1 MLQVKN
7 FFRNKLLLTLAVFA
21 FTITASYSPTLAP
34 RANALWGVGDI
45 NLESVPTIIDF
56 VIEKSGKLLAKRM
69 IDDIVQSTIKWANT
83 GFDGN
88 PAYITDPENFFR
100 NTASGAIGEAINA
113 SDIGFLC
120 SPFQAD
126 IKVSLLKTYQAR
138 EFQPQCTLED
148 IGVNIENFYQDFN
161 QGGWEA
167 WNKITQ
173 EDQNNPYG
181 AYIGLKIRTDRKIAT
196 VIEGKKEEKAQ
207 NSGFLSKTNC
217 LEKNVWPPQ
226 SVVDRYN
233 DGDTKERLEIT
244 KNFPNWDPKK
254 DQDACLREEVV
265 TPGSVIKEQLNK
277 TLGTGVDELI
287 NADDINALASALLS
301 GLLKRHVFN
310 DRDGGGL
317 FNKNSLASIQNE
329 IIDIDE
335 DGLPDGYDEDAD
347 GELDIC
353 HHGQKDLDEEPSNDN
368 CLLSGNVSNSPYFI
382 PICKE
387 IPGTIKA
394 LEVFNDFITRN
405 DFKQENSVS
414 WSNRMTTANTAVDDL
429 VSTISRYEVMEWD
442 PVVFTLSKYSKY
454 VGGRVSSLLQDDD
467 LKFGGQSDILELIKL
482 RNNTSR
488 VLDYS
493 RSIKDRIGQCDSP
506 NIDAINEVVAPP
518 LEGDEVG
525 ETGSTGSTNT
535 PTTGPTETLSCA
547 PTSNVTTAGSTIG
560 WSMVSTYPVGTS
572 YTWSGDDFDGLITT
586 ASTPLYI
593 TYNTAGE
600 KSMSITAVRAD
611 GVPVTAECNLTV
623 SVTSP
628 RNSGTNTPI

>member
-1 MLQVKN
+1 MSQVKN
-7 FFRNKLLLTLAVFA
+7 FFKNKLLLTLAVFS
-21 FTITASYSPTLAP
+21 FTVTASYSSTFASKTYAQFPDL
-34 RANALWGVGDI
+34 DD
-45 NLESVPTIIDF
+45 VPTIIDF
-56 VIEKSGKLLAKRM
+56 VLQKSGKLLAKRM

-100 NTASGAIGEAINA
+100 NTASGAIGDAINA

-126 IKVSLLKTYQAR
+126 IKVSLLNTYKAR
-138 EFQPQCTLED
+138 EFQPQCTLEK

-181 AYIGLKIRTDRKIAT
+181 AYLGLKIRTDREIAT
-196 VIEGKKEEKAQ
+196 VLEEKKEEKAQ
-207 NSGFLSKTNC
+207 NSGFLSKTKC
-217 LEKNVWPPQ
+217 LVGNSPPPLSVRERWNDASAQDRKEIQ
-226 SVVDRYN
+226 SRY
-233 DGDTKERLEIT
+233 
-244 KNFPNWDPKK
+244 PNWDPNKGPG
-254 DQDACLREEVV
+254 ACVKEEII

-277 TLGTGVDELI
+277 TLGTGVDKLV

-301 GLLKRHVFN
+301 GLLKRNVFN

-317 FNKNSLASIQNE
+317 FNSSSLASIQTE
-329 IIDIDE
+329 VIDIDK

-353 HHGQKDLDEEPSNDN
+353 NHGQKDLEAEPSNDN
-368 CLLSGNVSNSPYFI
+368 CLLSGNISNSPYFI

-387 IPGTIKA
+387 IPETVKA

-405 DFKQENSVS
+405 DFSPEYSVS
-414 WSNRMTTANTAVDDL
+414 WINRIMTANTTLDDL
-429 VSTISRYEVMEWD
+429 IRTISRYEVTEWD
-442 PVVFTLSKYSKY
+442 PVVFTLSKYSRY
-454 VGGRVSSLLQDDD
+454 VGGRLSSLQLDSD
-467 LKFGGQSDILELIKL
+467 LRFGGQSDLLELVKL
-482 RNNTSR
+482 RNNTTKI
-488 VLDYS
+488 LDYS

-506 NIDAINEVVAPP
+506 DIDAINSVPIPP
-518 LEGDEVG
+518 LEGEDENN
-525 ETGSTGSTNT
+525 TSSTGSTNT
-535 PTTGPTETLSCA
+535 PTTGPTETLSCT
-547 PTSNVTTAGSTIG
+547 PTSNVATAGSTIG
-560 WSMVSTYPVGTS
+560 WSMVSTYPVGTN